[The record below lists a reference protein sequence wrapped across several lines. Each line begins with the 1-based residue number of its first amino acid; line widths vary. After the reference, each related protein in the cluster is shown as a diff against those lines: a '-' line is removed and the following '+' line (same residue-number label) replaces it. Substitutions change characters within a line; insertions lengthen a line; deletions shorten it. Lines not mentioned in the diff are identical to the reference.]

1 MEAITNFLTSLHFS
15 PIVFGVQI
23 LLFVGFHMTMKTL
36 IYDPIMRARNQREG
50 RIEGHLGKAE
60 AAAANAKALKLRYEE
75 EIKAQRVVLAQ
86 ELKDAT
92 EKAEKAAA
100 ARMEQAREEAGKL
113 TDESNAKLDEEE
125 KQLKASM
132 DQEANKLAVAV
143 AQQVVRNSLSED
155 AQGRVLA
162 QLKG

>member
-1 MEAITNFLTSLHFS
+1 MEAIVNFLESLHFS

-23 LLFVGFHMTMKTL
+23 IFFLVFHMSMKTL
-36 IYDPIMRARNQREG
+36 IYDPIVHARNQREG
-50 RIEGHLGKAE
+50 RIDGHLAKAE

-75 EIKAQRVVLAQ
+75 EIKAQRLVLAQ
-86 ELKDAT
+86 ELKEAT

-100 ARMEQAREEAGKL
+100 DRMQQARDEAGKITEDANAKLNEEENQLKAGMDQEAGKL
-113 TDESNAKLDEEE
+113 A
-125 KQLKASM
+125 
-132 DQEANKLAVAV
+132 LAVAS
-143 AQQVVRNSLSED
+143 QVVRNSLSED